1 MAITVCVI
9 MSSCGS
15 SKAAKTP
22 QQKAAIDRGVKMEK
36 EECEQLALKD
46 SRRASES
53 ATASRNSLPKIRQPS
68 SLISQVKS
76 RRRYFEQCN
85 LHQYLRTAQRQLP
98 GVCVRGNERRNH
110 R

>member
-1 MAITVCVI
+1 
-9 MSSCGS
+9 
-15 SKAAKTP
+15 
-22 QQKAAIDRGVKMEK
+22 
-36 EECEQLALKD
+36 
-46 SRRASES
+46 
-53 ATASRNSLPKIRQPS
+53 LPKIRQPS